1 MLKRNVPLRCRIVD
15 RVLTI
20 EIGIDTLKGAAERHE
35 QFWQPATDKV
45 ALVVNSPEKFAKD
58 VRSALQ
64 DEGEDGSTKI
74 TAMLDA
80 AILEAVEQGSEGLD
94 YEAMDAIEEAERKEN
109 AQTVGACD

>member
-1 MLKRNVPLRCRIVD
+1 MLKRKIPLRCRIID

-35 QFWQPATDKV
+35 QFWQPATDTV
-45 ALVVNSPEKFAKD
+45 ALVVSDPDEFAKD
-58 VRSALQ
+58 VRNALQ
-64 DEGEDGSTKI
+64 DEGEDGGTKI

-94 YEAMDAIEEAERKEN
+94 YDAMEAIEKAERKE
-109 AQTVGACD
+109 TTDP